1 ASGQESPAYEVP
13 TVAEIQA
20 AFPDLEIIDL
30 IGQGGMGGVFKALQP
45 RLSRHV
51 ALKILPNQ
59 LAEMPGFP
67 QRFQRE
73 AQALAALNHPHIIT
87 IHDFGQSP
95 SPDGGGYYF
104 LLMEYIDGMNLRDL
118 LRSRQLTQEE
128 ALIIVPPIC

>member
-1 ASGQESPAYEVP
+1 MAPTASGQESPAYEVP

-104 LLMEYIDGMNLRDL
+104 LLM
-118 LRSRQLTQEE
+118 
-128 ALIIVPPIC
+128 